1 MGGNSHPPHQ
11 SLVEDTV
18 TIPVAGPGKY
28 PCRGELHCQDASP
41 LSKGSAAGLGM
52 SLLDLPGPETELDE
66 PEMKGEILDQVQ

>member
-1 MGGNSHPPHQ
+1 MGGNSHPPHY

-18 TIPVAGPGKY
+18 TIPVAGPRKY
-28 PCRGELHCQDASP
+28 PCHGETHCQDASL

-52 SLLDLPGPETELDE
+52 SLSDLPGPETKLDE

>member
-1 MGGNSHPPHQ
+1 MES
-11 SLVEDTV
+11 TA

-28 PCRGELHCQDASP
+28 PCRGKIHCQDASL

-52 SLLDLPGPETELDE
+52 SLLDLPGPETKLDE

>member
-1 MGGNSHPPHQ
+1 M
-11 SLVEDTV
+11 

-28 PCRGELHCQDASP
+28 PCCGQIHCQDASL

-52 SLLDLPGPETELDE
+52 SLTNLSGPETKLDK